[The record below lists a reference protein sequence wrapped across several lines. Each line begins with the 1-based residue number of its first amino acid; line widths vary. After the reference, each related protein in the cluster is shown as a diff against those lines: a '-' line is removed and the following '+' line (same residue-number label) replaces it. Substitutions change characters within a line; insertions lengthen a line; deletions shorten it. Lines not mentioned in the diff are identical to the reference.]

1 MMMFIVFLIILSI
14 KYANSFHSINNYYC
28 SKVCNYMKRM
38 IGDNDNDNNIKY
50 IHKPTIVKDN
60 DPLILIGKKL

>member
-1 MMMFIVFLIILSI
+1 
-14 KYANSFHSINNYYC
+14 
-28 SKVCNYMKRM
+28 MKRM

-60 DPLILIGKKL
+60 DPLILIGKKLWLLLLLTWIISIQLF